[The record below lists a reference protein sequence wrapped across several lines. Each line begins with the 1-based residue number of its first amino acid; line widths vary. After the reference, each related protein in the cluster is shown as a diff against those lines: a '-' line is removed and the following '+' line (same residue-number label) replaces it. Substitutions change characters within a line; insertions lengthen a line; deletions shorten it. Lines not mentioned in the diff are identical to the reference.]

1 MIEEAEAMES
11 WRREFQLSE
20 WAVFLIE
27 MMEQEG
33 KSEVEVRKQYTR
45 YWAFSEVRKNIS
57 QTHSLER
64 TIQRPSRHWKKAL
77 NWIILI

>member
-33 KSEVEVRKQYTR
+33 KSEVEVRNSILATGRLAKFVKIYRKRTR
-45 YWAFSEVRKNIS
+45 SKGLFNGHQDIGRK
-57 QTHSLER
+57 H
-64 TIQRPSRHWKKAL
+64 
-77 NWIILI
+77 